1 MAKLQ
6 LKDLTPELLAEVRG
20 CNNVDEAVK
29 FFADKGFEV
38 SPKVAERIL
47 EECKKEN
54 TELTDEELAAIA
66 GGGPCGGGNS
76 SNGTHS

>member
-47 EECKKEN
+47 EECQKEHA
-54 TELTDEELAAIA
+54 ELTDEELASVA
-66 GGGPCGGGNS
+66 GGNCGGGNS
-76 SNGTHS
+76 RKGTRS